1 MNNRHL
7 LNREVRHD
15 GTYGRIIL
23 FLATVGGIGYLPIGR
38 GTAVMVPFLFLLPSF
53 TALSPAVRVGI
64 AAIAIFVAVVIA
76 QSAEAVF
83 GVHDDH
89 RIVIDEAVSLFV
101 TFASIPAIGIFS
113 PFLVLGFLLNRV
125 LDWTKPFPVSRI
137 QHLSGGWGIVMDDVA
152 SGAMAGA
159 ILHVTMTLFG

>member
-1 MNNRHL
+1 MINRNHL
-7 LNREVRHD
+7 NGEIRHD
-15 GTYGRIIL
+15 RIYDRIVV
-23 FLATVGGIGYLPIGR
+23 FMATVGGIGYLPIGR
-38 GTAVMVPFLFLLPSF
+38 GTVVMVPFLFLLPSF

-64 AAIAIFVAVVIA
+64 AAVAVLIAVAIA
-76 QSAEAVF
+76 QKAEAVF

-101 TFASIPAIGIFS
+101 TFASIPAISIFS

-137 QHLSGGWGIVMDDVA
+137 QHLPGGWGIVMDDVA

-159 ILHVTMTLFG
+159 ILHVTMFLFR